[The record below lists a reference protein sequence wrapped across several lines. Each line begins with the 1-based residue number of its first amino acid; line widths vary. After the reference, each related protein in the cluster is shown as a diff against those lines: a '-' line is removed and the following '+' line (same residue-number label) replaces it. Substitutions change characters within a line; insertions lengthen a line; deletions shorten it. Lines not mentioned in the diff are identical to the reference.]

1 MYLPTSRAVISNRS
15 IVEFEFEALA
25 LTDIFVL
32 MAVAIVV
39 SGGLMI
45 WLADHVA
52 EFLKKNRMMEVLGLF
67 ILLIVGIMLLMGRF
81 PGWTEFSPPGAGS
94 KPDEQRNSRH

>member
-1 MYLPTSRAVISNRS
+1 MNLIFPFDS
-15 IVEFEFEALA
+15 ILSALA

-52 EFLKKNRMMEVLGLF
+52 DRLDLARLGNVCLSA
-67 ILLIVGIMLLMGRF
+67 R
-81 PGWTEFSPPGAGS
+81 TEPLVIPAGVA
-94 KPDEQRNSRH
+94 NHC